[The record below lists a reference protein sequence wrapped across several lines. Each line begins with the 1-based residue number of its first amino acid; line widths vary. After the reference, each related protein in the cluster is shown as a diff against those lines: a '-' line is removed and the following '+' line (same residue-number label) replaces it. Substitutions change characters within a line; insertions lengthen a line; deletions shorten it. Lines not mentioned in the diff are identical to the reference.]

1 MKTKLQ
7 SLKRKIAE
15 NPDVTVAVVTTTA
28 FVAAYTGIVI
38 YAIKADKALEEYQNE
53 VAQWAVDETNS
64 GNNVYQLAAG
74 SFLVVPKDAEQTL
87 VLK

>member
-1 MKTKLQ
+1 MKTKIQ

-15 NPDVTVAVVTTTA
+15 NPDVAVAIAATTA

-38 YAIKADKALEEYQNE
+38 YALKAEKEFQEYQNE
-53 VAQWAVDETNS
+53 VDQWAVDETNA
-64 GNNVYQLAAG
+64 GNNVYLLDAG
-74 SFLVVPKDAEQTL
+74 SFLVVPKDAPQTL

>member
-38 YAIKADKALEEYQNE
+38 YAIKAEKALVEYQNE
-53 VAQWAVDETNS
+53 VAQ
-64 GNNVYQLAAG
+64 
-74 SFLVVPKDAEQTL
+74 
-87 VLK
+87 